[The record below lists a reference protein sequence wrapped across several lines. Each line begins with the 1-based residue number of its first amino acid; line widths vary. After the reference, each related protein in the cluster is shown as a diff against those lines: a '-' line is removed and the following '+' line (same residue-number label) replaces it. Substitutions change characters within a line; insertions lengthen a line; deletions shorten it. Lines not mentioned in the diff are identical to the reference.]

1 VNEPGG
7 PGEAVA
13 AAALP
18 GLHLGAADY
27 VVVVVGD
34 LDASVA
40 FYTETLGI
48 PLAHRSGP
56 FAQLDTG
63 TTRIGLFER
72 EVMAETIGRPIEGP
86 PDPTRPAFE
95 LGFHVDSV
103 DTALDIVAARGVTVV
118 VPATDRAWG
127 QRTAYI
133 ADPDG
138 NLIELV
144 ETLYV

>member
-1 VNEPGG
+1 MTEDS
-7 PGEAVA
+7 A
-13 AAALP
+13 AGTRVPP
-18 GLHLGAADY
+18 GLGLGAADY

-34 LDASVA
+34 LDRSVH
-40 FYTETLGI
+40 FYCDVLGI

-63 TTRIGLFER
+63 VTKIGLFDR
-72 EVMAETIGRPIEGP
+72 AAMADTVGRTIDGP
-86 PDPTRPAFE
+86 PDPGRVGFE

-103 DTALDIVAARGVTVV
+103 DAALSVLAEHDVTVV
-118 VPATDRAWG
+118 TPATDRTWG

-144 ETLYV
+144 ETLPE